1 MSDGRM
7 SLGRKNGT
15 SRRPSSGSELRGLL
29 RELDA
34 NPPGEPR
41 FVLVSRWAAKHV
53 VRVDV
58 AGQPWAYIRYLL
70 GEGDRYPDRWR
81 HLRLGELLNEI
92 RVGPRVLGI
101 TPSSEALS
109 GRAAIVEAA
118 LSPIEREELEGR
130 TVEALS
136 LFTRLHSNPA
146 LAEALQADLS
156 ETERE
161 RAIPREPLEQYF
173 AETRERWFEA
183 VVGRWE
189 EAELGEIDDLTVVV
203 SELLDDIEAV
213 DCCPYIGELVPVHGD
228 PNHGNFMLNRKGALR
243 MIDFEDLALNSPVAD
258 LGVFLTWYVDADKH
272 REILTHYPLADPDD
286 ILQWMRVWVPLR
298 YLNIAAHWAARLIKA
313 RDEDAWTFAVE
324 SVDEWLLG
332 AAEIVAGGAAP
343 DHLEQSLD
351 AIRSAL
357 TDAWPFVPRTVED

>member
-1 MSDGRM
+1 MSDGRA
-7 SLGRKNGT
+7 GAERANGLQ
-15 SRRPSSGSELRGLL
+15 RRPARGSELRELL

-34 NPPGEPR
+34 NPPGEAR

-53 VRVDV
+53 IRVDV
-58 AGQPWAYIRYLL
+58 DGKPWAYIRYLL
-70 GEGDRYPDRWR
+70 GTADQYPDRWR

-101 TPSSEALS
+101 TRASESLG

-118 LSPIEREELEGR
+118 LQPIDREELEGR
-130 TVEALS
+130 AGEAIS
-136 LFTRLHSNPA
+136 LFTRLHSSPA

-161 RAIPREPLEQYF
+161 RATPREPLEQFYDD
-173 AETRERWFEA
+173 TRERWFDA
-183 VVGRWE
+183 VVGRWL
-189 EAELGEIDDLTVVV
+189 EAGLPEISDLTSVV
-203 SELLDDIEAV
+203 SELLHDIKTM

-243 MIDFEDLALNSPVAD
+243 LIDYEDLALNSPVAD
-258 LGVFLTWYVDADKH
+258 LGVFLTWYVDADQH
-272 REILTHYPLADPDD
+272 HEILSHYPLADPDD

-298 YLNIAAHWAARLIKA
+298 YLNIAAHWAARLVKA
-313 RDEDAWTFAVE
+313 QDKDAWIFAVE
-324 SVDEWLLG
+324 SVDEWLRG

-343 DHLEQSLD
+343 EHLDTALEAIHGALLD
-351 AIRSAL
+351 G
-357 TDAWPFVPRTVED
+357 WPLVPRTVED